1 MDGLATHKERQ
12 DMIVEPL
19 HVMVH
24 LALLNYCPVGT
35 KISISNNT
43 LHLQKPSYVQGAL
56 RWWSNDSKDDL
67 YYLFHA
73 IRRFYLWY
81 KNTKDLK
88 YTYILE
94 TAIKGIA
101 KLINTYQSC
110 NNTSITHTLSL
121 YKNILEMEQPDLFKE
136 TSDTIVTMDNVF
148 QNVTSLYSKH
158 QIFVIFNTLKIL
170 EAEQNT
176 EYIDQYLTALETF
189 FTPLNME
196 IRSWIHT
203 NLSC

>member
-1 MDGLATHKERQ
+1 MDNLATRKERQ

-24 LALLNYCPVGT
+24 LALLNYCPIGT
-35 KISISNNT
+35 KISISDNT
-43 LHLQKPSYVQGAL
+43 LHLQKPSYVQGVL

-73 IRRFYLWY
+73 IRRYYLWY

-88 YTYILE
+88 YNYILE
-94 TAIKGIA
+94 NSIKGIG
-101 KLINTYQSC
+101 KLIITYQSC
-110 NNTSITHTLSL
+110 KNTAITHSLSL
-121 YKNILEMEQPDLFKE
+121 YKNILEMEQPDLFRE
-136 TSDTIVTMDNVF
+136 TSENVITMDNVF
-148 QNVTSLYSKH
+148 KGVTDLYSKH

-170 EAEQNT
+170 ETETNA
-176 EYIDQYLTALETF
+176 EYINQYLTSLESF
-189 FTPLNME
+189 FVPLNVE

>member
-1 MDGLATHKERQ
+1 MENLATHKERQ

-24 LALLNYCPVGT
+24 LALLNYCPIGT
-35 KISISNNT
+35 KISISDNT
-43 LHLQKPSYVQGAL
+43 LHLQKPSYVQGVI
-56 RWWSNDSKDDL
+56 RWWHMDNKDDL

-94 TAIKGIA
+94 TAVKGLG
-101 KLINTYQSC
+101 KLITTYQTC
-110 NNTSITHTLSL
+110 KNTAITHSLAL

-136 TSDTIVTMDNVF
+136 TSPNAITMDSVF
-148 QNVTSLYSKH
+148 QNVTALYSKY
-158 QIFVIFNTLKIL
+158 QIYVIFNTLKIL
-170 EAEQNT
+170 ENETNS
-176 EYIDQYLTALETF
+176 EYIDQYLTSLESF
-189 FTPLNME
+189 FGPLNSE
-196 IRSWIHT
+196 IRSWIHS

>member
-1 MDGLATHKERQ
+1 MDNLATHKESR

-24 LALLNYCPVGT
+24 LALLNYCPIGT
-35 KISISNNT
+35 KISISENT
-43 LHLQKPSYVQGAL
+43 LHLQKPSYVQGVI
-56 RWWSNDSKDDL
+56 RWYYKDNKDDL

-94 TAIKGIA
+94 TAIKGIG
-101 KLINTYQSC
+101 KLIITYQTC
-110 NNTSITHTLSL
+110 KNTAITHSLAL

-136 TSDTIVTMDNVF
+136 TSENIVTMDSVF
-148 QNVTSLYSKH
+148 QNVTSLYTKN
-158 QIFVIFNTLKIL
+158 QIYVIFNTLKIL
-170 EAEQNT
+170 ENETNSVYT
-176 EYIDQYLTALETF
+176 NHYLNSLEIF
-189 FTPLNME
+189 FIPLNAE
-196 IRSWIHT
+196 IRSWIHS